1 MVAKIEKNNGTSV
14 GDIKFT
20 NNYENVS
27 NDLAIYKSN
36 ADGDVLA
43 QVTTSDTYTHGPNY
57 FVVAVKSDT
66 TVKSTVFTVTSNYDD
81 ITITKD
87 TNAKTSYN
95 KGDKFDPSA
104 IAVKAKKASETGE
117 GTKVSYADFDGN
129 YKVVIATNA
138 EEAKTAT
145 AVDANT
151 DITEAMLD
159 GTHKVFVVYTN
170 AGSGVKSVA
179 EVGTLGAKKIKS
191 ATMAVTML
199 AGCGNGS
206 KNGTEAAD
214 GGTEAA
220 ESKVVTNTYGDSK
233 GTHLEMWT
241 FVELHAQHYGTMV
254 EQWNKDHPDK
264 TIEITCTTYPYG
276 DMHTK
281 LLTSLEAGTGAP
293 DICDVEVGQFPN
305 VVAGQ
310 DKWLVPLDDY
320 TKDYMS
326 TMVPARMETYQGSDG
341 HYYGAPYHVG
351 ATVMYYNVKAMGDA
365 MGLSQADVIAKID
378 GVKTW
383 DDYEALGTEYVEA
396 AGEKGTKYWTSVDT
410 GGTDWLWLA
419 MAEYGEDWTGG
430 FDGKANV
437 QLDSVKK
444 MLTMQQ
450 KWLKSDLAEVSPD
463 GHVDLEAG
471 FQNIMDHNI
480 VSFPKAMWYMSRFTN
495 YMPDEK
501 GNWYIAKCP
510 TFEEGQKC
518 SVGIGGTGTVVTQQS
533 KAKEL
538 AAEFLC
544 WAKMSEVGEQNIW
557 DTLGFD
563 VCNTA
568 CWTNDTFAHNDENKY
583 NQFFINYPYDVL
595 NSIGM
600 DNIGKISVV
609 KISPTINE
617 NVCNTTLNE
626 VLEDP
631 DYSVDDALQELQ
643 DAVYMEQEE

>member
-1 MVAKIEKNNGTSV
+1 MKK
-14 GDIKFT
+14 KL
-20 NNYENVS
+20 VS
-27 NDLAIYKSN
+27 AL
-36 ADGDVLA
+36 
-43 QVTTSDTYTHGPNY
+43 
-57 FVVAVKSDT
+57 
-66 TVKSTVFTVTSNYDD
+66 
-81 ITITKD
+81 
-87 TNAKTSYN
+87 
-95 KGDKFDPSA
+95 
-104 IAVKAKKASETGE
+104 
-117 GTKVSYADFDGN
+117 
-129 YKVVIATNA
+129 
-138 EEAKTAT
+138 
-145 AVDANT
+145 
-151 DITEAMLD
+151 MC
-159 GTHKVFVVYTN
+159 
-170 AGSGVKSVA
+170 
-179 EVGTLGAKKIKS
+179 

-220 ESKVVTNTYGDSK
+220 ESEVVTNTYGDSK

-264 TIEITCTTYPYG
+264 TIEITCTTYPYA

-320 TKDYMS
+320 AKDYMS

-444 MLTMQQ
+444 MLTIQQ

-544 WAKMSEVGEQNIW
+544 WAKMAEGGEQNIW

-568 CWTNDTFAHNDENKY
+568 CWTNDTFAHNDENQY

-643 DAVYMEQEE
+643 DAVDMEQEE

>member
-1 MVAKIEKNNGTSV
+1 MRLKQEVNTTYQFNFILTGGRKMK
-14 GDIKFT
+14 KKL
-20 NNYENVS
+20 VS
-27 NDLAIYKSN
+27 AL
-36 ADGDVLA
+36 
-43 QVTTSDTYTHGPNY
+43 
-57 FVVAVKSDT
+57 
-66 TVKSTVFTVTSNYDD
+66 
-81 ITITKD
+81 
-87 TNAKTSYN
+87 
-95 KGDKFDPSA
+95 
-104 IAVKAKKASETGE
+104 
-117 GTKVSYADFDGN
+117 
-129 YKVVIATNA
+129 
-138 EEAKTAT
+138 
-145 AVDANT
+145 
-151 DITEAMLD
+151 MC
-159 GTHKVFVVYTN
+159 
-170 AGSGVKSVA
+170 
-179 EVGTLGAKKIKS
+179 

-220 ESKVVTNTYGDSK
+220 ESEVVTNTYGDSK

-264 TIEITCTTYPYG
+264 TIEITCTTYPYA

-320 TKDYMS
+320 AKDYMS

-538 AAEFLC
+538 PAEFLC

-568 CWTNDTFAHNDENKY
+568 CWTNDTFAHNDENQY

-643 DAVYMEQEE
+643 DAVDMEQEE

>member
-1 MVAKIEKNNGTSV
+1 
-14 GDIKFT
+14 
-20 NNYENVS
+20 
-27 NDLAIYKSN
+27 
-36 ADGDVLA
+36 
-43 QVTTSDTYTHGPNY
+43 
-57 FVVAVKSDT
+57 
-66 TVKSTVFTVTSNYDD
+66 
-81 ITITKD
+81 
-87 TNAKTSYN
+87 
-95 KGDKFDPSA
+95 
-104 IAVKAKKASETGE
+104 
-117 GTKVSYADFDGN
+117 
-129 YKVVIATNA
+129 
-138 EEAKTAT
+138 
-145 AVDANT
+145 
-151 DITEAMLD
+151 
-159 GTHKVFVVYTN
+159 
-170 AGSGVKSVA
+170 
-179 EVGTLGAKKIKS
+179 
-191 ATMAVTML
+191 
-199 AGCGNGS
+199 
-206 KNGTEAAD
+206 
-214 GGTEAA
+214 
-220 ESKVVTNTYGDSK
+220 
-233 GTHLEMWT
+233 
-241 FVELHAQHYGTMV
+241 
-254 EQWNKDHPDK
+254 
-264 TIEITCTTYPYG
+264 
-276 DMHTK
+276 
-281 LLTSLEAGTGAP
+281 
-293 DICDVEVGQFPN
+293 
-305 VVAGQ
+305 
-310 DKWLVPLDDY
+310 
-320 TKDYMS
+320 
-326 TMVPARMETYQGSDG
+326 
-341 HYYGAPYHVG
+341 
-351 ATVMYYNVKAMGDA
+351 
-365 MGLSQADVIAKID
+365 
-378 GVKTW
+378 
-383 DDYEALGTEYVEA
+383 
-396 AGEKGTKYWTSVDT
+396 
-410 GGTDWLWLA
+410 

-563 VCNTA
+563 VCNTV
-568 CWTNDTFAHNDENKY
+568 CWTNDTFAHNDENQY

-643 DAVYMEQEE
+643 DAVDMEQEE

>member
-1 MVAKIEKNNGTSV
+1 MKK
-14 GDIKFT
+14 KL
-20 NNYENVS
+20 VS
-27 NDLAIYKSN
+27 AL
-36 ADGDVLA
+36 
-43 QVTTSDTYTHGPNY
+43 
-57 FVVAVKSDT
+57 
-66 TVKSTVFTVTSNYDD
+66 
-81 ITITKD
+81 
-87 TNAKTSYN
+87 
-95 KGDKFDPSA
+95 
-104 IAVKAKKASETGE
+104 
-117 GTKVSYADFDGN
+117 
-129 YKVVIATNA
+129 
-138 EEAKTAT
+138 
-145 AVDANT
+145 
-151 DITEAMLD
+151 MC
-159 GTHKVFVVYTN
+159 
-170 AGSGVKSVA
+170 
-179 EVGTLGAKKIKS
+179 

-214 GGTEAA
+214 GGTEVA
-220 ESKVVTNTYGDSK
+220 ESEVVTNTYGDSK

-264 TIEITCTTYPYG
+264 TIEITCTTYPYA

-320 TKDYMS
+320 AKDYMS

-538 AAEFLC
+538 VAEFLC

-568 CWTNDTFAHNDENKY
+568 CWTNDTFAHNDENQY

-643 DAVYMEQEE
+643 DAVDMEQEE